1 MEDREK
7 RMKREYQSMEDI
19 RRKQEANNKKFRLI
33 KKLAENQRVLFLNY
47 KLEEER
53 NTATRK
59 SKILKNLQNFL
70 IL

>member
-33 KKLAENQRVLFLNY
+33 KKLAEN
-47 KLEEER
+47 
-53 NTATRK
+53 
-59 SKILKNLQNFL
+59 
-70 IL
+70 

>member
-33 KKLAENQRVLFLNY
+33 KKLAENQRVLFINY

-59 SKILKNLQNFL
+59 SKILKNLQIFL
-70 IL
+70 TL

>member
-19 RRKQEANNKKFRLI
+19 RRKQEANNKKLRLI

-59 SKILKNLQNFL
+59 SKILKNLQNCL
-70 IL
+70 TL

>member
-59 SKILKNLQNFL
+59 SKILKNLQIFL
-70 IL
+70 TL